1 MVLKRQSI
9 VAVLGSALLL
19 WQAGLAPLAHA
30 AAGHTSALAVALPAI
45 PEVEVGAGVEAM
57 PCHGHEASGT
67 GVVPDPDAH
76 AAAHG
81 LALTA
86 GAASHSSGGA
96 DCCQSLDCQCPC
108 AHASMTTLALSV
120 AARVSADHPLLLGRD
135 LPILRARAV
144 ELFKPPI

>member
-30 AAGHTSALAVALPAI
+30 AGHTSALAVALPAI
-45 PEVEVGAGVEAM
+45 PEVEVVAGAEAM
-57 PCHGHEASGT
+57 PCHGHEAGGT
-67 GVVPDPDAH
+67 NLQ

-81 LALTA
+81 SAMTA

-108 AHASMTTLALSV
+108 AHASMNTLALSV

>member
-1 MVLKRQSI
+1 MLLKRQSI

-30 AAGHTSALAVALPAI
+30 AAGRTPILAIAVPAI
-45 PEVEVGAGVEAM
+45 PDTQADAEAM
-57 PCHGHEASGT
+57 PCHGHEAG
-67 GVVPDPDAH
+67 GADVQ
-76 AAAHG
+76 AAARG
-81 LALTA
+81 SAMTA
-86 GAASHSSGGA
+86 AAPSNSSEGA

-108 AHASMTTLALSV
+108 AHASMNSLTLSA
-120 AARVSADHPLLLGRD
+120 AARVASDHPLLLGRD